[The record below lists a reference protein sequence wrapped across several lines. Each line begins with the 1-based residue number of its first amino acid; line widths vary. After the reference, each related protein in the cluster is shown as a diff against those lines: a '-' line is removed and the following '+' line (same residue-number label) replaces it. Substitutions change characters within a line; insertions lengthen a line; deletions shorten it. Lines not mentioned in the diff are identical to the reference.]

1 MIDQLNFKVEKSNK
15 TINEVLELLEYIYGS
30 EMTRACVWVYLK
42 RKEKL
47 KNGNIKRIS

>member
-1 MIDQLNFKVEKSNK
+1 MIDQLNFKVEEPEK

-30 EMTRACVWVYLK
+30 ELARACFWVYLK

-47 KNGNIKRIS
+47 RNGKIKRIS